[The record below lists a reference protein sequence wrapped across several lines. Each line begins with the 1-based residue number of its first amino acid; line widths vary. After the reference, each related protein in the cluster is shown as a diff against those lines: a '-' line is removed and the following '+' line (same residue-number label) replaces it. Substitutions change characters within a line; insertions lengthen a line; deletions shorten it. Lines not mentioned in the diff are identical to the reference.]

1 MNLINVSTT
10 SEDIEQALQLVGR
23 HLNQDVSDDLPELSF
38 AVKRMLAYIVQ
49 SIYEAID
56 PFDEPVL
63 SGEIE
68 QFDSEL
74 LDQVIACVQRLAE
87 DPLLK
92 PLLKQGKIR
101 DITFL
106 NDEGLILIE
115 LESKH
120 NGHARPIPTFKAS
133 FI

>member
-1 MNLINVSTT
+1 MKLINVSTT
-10 SEDIEQALQLVGR
+10 SKDIEEALQLVGR
-23 HLNQDVSDDLPELSF
+23 HLNQDALNDIPGLSQ
-38 AVKRMLAYIVQ
+38 AVKHLLAYIVQ

-56 PFDEPVL
+56 PYDEPSL

-68 QFDSEL
+68 QFDSQL
-74 LDQVIACVQRLAE
+74 LDKVIHHVQQLAE

-106 NDEGLILIE
+106 NDEGLILLE

-133 FI
+133 LF